1 MDIFVHILITC
12 GFDSKSQTKFVKIV
26 CLLGLQFRTFH
37 MYVLDWMEW
46 SRTLGQAHGLRA
58 VDKTIILLI
67 LNLSLS

>member
-1 MDIFVHILITC
+1 MHSVSFKGVCPVH
-12 GFDSKSQTKFVKIV
+12 KSN
-26 CLLGLQFRTFH
+26 L

-46 SRTLGQAHGLRA
+46 SRTLGQAHGLRL